1 MKDLGRTK
9 FWLGLQIEYLNSGVF
24 VHQETYITKVL
35 KRFYMDKSHPLC
47 TPMVLRSLD
56 MDKDPFRQQE
66 KDEEQ
71 LGLEVSYLTA
81 IWALMYIANYTL
93 PDIEFAV
100 NLLARYSSSPT
111 WRHWNG
117 VKHILRYLKGT
128 MNMGL
133 FYSNVS
139 KPTLICYA
147 NASYL
152 SDPHNGKSQT
162 GYLFASGGTTISWW
176 SVKQTITTASSN
188 HA

>member
-56 MDKDPFRQQE
+56 MDKDPFRHQE

-81 IWALMYIANYTL
+81 I
-93 PDIEFAV
+93 
-100 NLLARYSSSPT
+100 
-111 WRHWNG
+111 
-117 VKHILRYLKGT
+117 
-128 MNMGL
+128 
-133 FYSNVS
+133 
-139 KPTLICYA
+139 
-147 NASYL
+147 
-152 SDPHNGKSQT
+152 
-162 GYLFASGGTTISWW
+162 
-176 SVKQTITTASSN
+176 
-188 HA
+188 